1 MYPFPGGYLFQDDIR
16 EFVPNLVVFRNSL
29 LRRDLE
35 ETFRRLDEDASGQV
49 QLGPNVGWRLVFE
62 AMMEARL
69 MGVVPSTF
77 QVVYSMM

>member
-1 MYPFPGGYLFQDDIR
+1 M
-16 EFVPNLVVFRNSL
+16 
-29 LRRDLE
+29 RRDLE

-69 MGVVPSTF
+69 MGVASSTF
-77 QVVYSMM
+77 QVVY